1 VKDFDEND
9 ALERTAGD
17 QALLGNVLR
26 FALEDI
32 PPLIQELQ
40 NLLETELFA
49 DAARLAH
56 KVKGSAGACGAQK
69 LYLAAL
75 NLEMA
80 ARDSGSA
87 SLQFLNFLAEAFES
101 FKEDPHV
108 RRLASLDDGPEA
120 SIG

>member
-1 VKDFDEND
+1 MKDFDELD

-17 QALLGNVLR
+17 RELLGSVIR

-32 PPLIQELQ
+32 PPLVQEIEKS
-40 NLLETELFA
+40 LESEMFS
-49 DAARLAH
+49 DAARMAH
-56 KVKGSAGACGAQK
+56 KVKGSAGACGAQR

-80 ARDSGSA
+80 AREGSSS
-87 SLQFLNFLAEAFES
+87 SLQFLNPLSEAFETFQS
-101 FKEDPHV
+101 DTHV
-108 RRLASLDDGPEA
+108 RRLASLDAGPEA